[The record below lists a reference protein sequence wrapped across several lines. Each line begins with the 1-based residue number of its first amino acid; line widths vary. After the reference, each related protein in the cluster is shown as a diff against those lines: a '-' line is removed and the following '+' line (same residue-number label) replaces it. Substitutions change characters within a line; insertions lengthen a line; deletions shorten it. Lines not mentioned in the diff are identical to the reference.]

1 MDKYEH
7 LKQIKL
13 GISQI
18 HKINESIKDTENPLP
33 LSMIEPNSEQ
43 KIKNM
48 ISNIKLNK
56 NLLPMNLKTAGGN
69 KRNMIS
75 HR

>member
-1 MDKYEH
+1 MDKYYH
-7 LKQIKL
+7 LKSIKI
-13 GISQI
+13 GISQT

-56 NLLPMNLKTAGGN
+56 SLLPINLKSSGGH
-69 KRNMIS
+69 KRNTNM

>member
-1 MDKYEH
+1 MDKYYH
-7 LKQIKL
+7 LKSIKI
-13 GISQI
+13 GISQT

-56 NLLPMNLKTAGGN
+56 SLN
-69 KRNMIS
+69 
-75 HR
+75 

>member
-48 ISNIKLNK
+48 TVKNQTLHFKSVSILFDLTVCLHRNIC
-56 NLLPMNLKTAGGN
+56 
-69 KRNMIS
+69 
-75 HR
+75 